1 MSLEVDDWDF
11 CQDIEE
17 LIKYLQK
24 YTEDKES
31 SIRISAV
38 LGIMLVAAAESEYY
52 DRLLTYLK
60 SLVIND
66 DLYVRGS
73 AALSIGLLGATRSD
87 DPIPLLD
94 MLKLLLFDE
103 TRFVRR
109 NASVGLAFISSSI
122 ESKSKRQNLIVELL
136 TSAYWYFRIGGAL
149 GMGLFCDQSDFI
161 NAIRQLKPML
171 NDSDVDVRIAA
182 VYSLG
187 FIAKRYARGADLI
200 AGFKSSLYDYDAAV
214 VLSARV
220 VLNLLKIM

>member
-24 YTEDKES
+24 YIEDKES
-31 SIRISAV
+31 SIRISSV

-87 DPIPLLD
+87 DPVPLLD

-122 ESKSKRQNLIVELL
+122 ESKAKRQNLIVELL

-149 GMGLFCDQSDFI
+149 GMGLFCDQSDFVD
-161 NAIRQLKPML
+161 AIRQLKPML

-182 VYSLG
+182 VYALG
-187 FIAKRYARGADLI
+187 FIAKKYARGADLI